1 MKTPITMPQLP
12 TSPSLPGG
20 GAPLRWAL
28 IAGAVLAGAAWLSVY
43 RIDAGHVGIVKRFG
57 NVIDVVDPGL
67 HYKIPYADTVEEM
80 EVRERAFS
88 MDLDAASQ
96 DPLEL
101 PIKVTVNWLVKRSQV
116 KDLYVQFGS
125 LDQFE
130 KRIILPRLNDAVKGV
145 TSRYTVNDLLRKRV
159 EYRDLSKR
167 AFEERMPDDVQI
179 TGFSIVNIG
188 FPPEYTK
195 AIRDKQVA
203 REQAETEKFV
213 LDRQKLTSTQ
223 VTQSAEAQRDADKA
237 RADGRAYEI
246 KVQGDAQAEA
256 IRVMGA
262 ALAQN
267 PLVVEYKKVERWS
280 GTFPTTFMGGDAG
293 ANTMWSLA
301 GQPPGGPQAAIS
313 APAGGGGQAP
323 ARPTGGAT
331 QGQGR

>member
-1 MKTPITMPQLP
+1 MRTSTPTTQG
-12 TSPSLPGG
+12 S
-20 GAPLRWAL
+20 GAPGRPGFPNLKLGSLGLGIIAALAL
-28 IAGAVLAGAAWLSVY
+28 ITIWLGIY

-67 HYKIPYADTVEEM
+67 RFKLPWADTVEEM

-88 MDLDAASQ
+88 MTLEAASQ
-96 DPLEL
+96 DPLEI
-101 PIKVTVNWLVKRSQV
+101 PIQVTVNWLVKRSQV

-130 KRIILPRLNDAVKGV
+130 KRIILPRLNDTVKGV
-145 TSRYTVNDLLRKRV
+145 TSGYTVNDLLRKRV
-159 EYRDLSKR
+159 EFRDVSMATFSK
-167 AFEERMPDDVQI
+167 RMPDDVQI
-179 TGFSIVNIG
+179 TGFSVVNIG

-213 LDRQKLTSTQ
+213 LERQRLTSTQ
-223 VTQSAEAQRDADKA
+223 TTQSAEAQRDADKA

-246 KVQGDAQAEA
+246 KVQGEAQADA
-256 IRVMGA
+256 IRIMGA

-267 PLVVEYKKVERWS
+267 PLVVEYRKVDKWS

-293 ANTMWSLA
+293 ANTLWSM
-301 GQPPGGPQAAIS
+301 PGSGTP
-313 APAGGGGQAP
+313 PAG
-323 ARPTGGAT
+323 AT
-331 QGQGR
+331 PRAANAQQPRQ

>member
-1 MKTPITMPQLP
+1 MKSPLPSVSMPSPPKLPWLGISVPIAL
-12 TSPSLPGG
+12 L
-20 GAPLRWAL
+20 L
-28 IAGAVLAGAAWLSVY
+28 IAALLVTIWLGIY

-67 HYKIPYADTVEEM
+67 HYKLPYADTVEEM

-101 PIKVTVNWLVKRSQV
+101 PIKVTVNWLVKRAQV
-116 KDLYVQFGS
+116 EDLYVQFGS

-145 TSRYTVNDLLRKRV
+145 TSRYVVNDLLRKRV
-159 EYRDLSKR
+159 EYRDQSMR
-167 AFEERMPDDVQI
+167 SFQDRMPDDVEI

-203 REQAETEKFV
+203 REQAETERFV
-213 LDRQKLTSTQ
+213 LDRQRLTSTQ

-246 KVQGDAQAEA
+246 KVQGEAQAEA
-256 IRVMGA
+256 IRIMGA

-267 PLVVEYKKVERWS
+267 PLVVEYKKVERW
-280 GTFPTTFMGGDAG
+280 GGVFPSTFMGGESA
-293 ANTMWSLA
+293 ANTLWSL
-301 GQPPGGPQAAIS
+301 PGRG
-313 APAGGGGQAP
+313 APAEPP
-323 ARPTGGAT
+323 AAGPSSDAKR
-331 QGQGR
+331 

>member
-1 MKTPITMPQLP
+1 MKPPTAMSQLPSAPQLP
-12 TSPSLPGG
+12 SIGG
-20 GAPLRWAL
+20 GLRLGL
-28 IAGAVLAGAAWLSVY
+28 IALAVIASLAYLGVY

-67 HYKIPYADTVEEM
+67 HYKLPYADTVEEM

-101 PIKVTVNWLVKRSQV
+101 PIKVTVNWLVKRAQV

-145 TSRYTVNDLLRKRV
+145 TSRYIVNDLLRKRV
-159 EYRDLSKR
+159 EYRDLSKKT
-167 AFEERMPDDVQI
+167 FEERMPDDVQI

-213 LDRQKLTSTQ
+213 LDRQRLTSTQ

-246 KVQGDAQAEA
+246 KVQGEAQAEA
-256 IRVMGA
+256 IRIMGA

-267 PLVVEYKKVERWS
+267 PLVVEYKKVERWT
-280 GTFPTTFMGGDAG
+280 GTFPTTFMGGDAA
-293 ANTMWSLA
+293 ANTMWSLS
-301 GQPPGGPQAAIS
+301 GQGTPPS
-313 APAGGGGQAP
+313 ARPPTTTGSTQAP
-323 ARPTGGAT
+323 AR
-331 QGQGR
+331 

>member
-1 MKTPITMPQLP
+1 MKAPINLSQMTGPQLP
-12 TSPSLPGG
+12 SFGLGQK
-20 GAPLRWAL
+20 LL
-28 IAGAVLAGAAWLSVY
+28 VAVLFIAATAVWLGVY

-57 NVIDVVDPGL
+57 NVIEVVDPGL
-67 HYKIPYADTVEEM
+67 HYKLPYADTVEEM

-116 KDLYVQFGS
+116 QDLYVQFGS

-145 TSRYTVNDLLRKRV
+145 TSRYIVNDLLRKRV
-159 EYRDLSKR
+159 EYRDLSKKT
-167 AFEERMPDDVQI
+167 FEERMPDDVQI

-213 LDRQKLTSTQ
+213 LDRQRLTSTQ

-246 KVQGDAQAEA
+246 KVQGEAQAEA
-256 IRVMGA
+256 IRSMGA
-262 ALAQN
+262 ALSQN
-267 PLVVEYKKVERWS
+267 PLVVEYKKVERWG
-280 GTFPTTFMGGDAG
+280 GTFPSTFMGGDAG
-293 ANTMWSLA
+293 AQTLWSLA
-301 GQPPGGPQAAIS
+301 GHGTSTGAVQRQETPAAR
-313 APAGGGGQAP
+313 QQTP
-323 ARPTGGAT
+323 AR
-331 QGQGR
+331 

>member
-1 MKTPITMPQLP
+1 MKSPLPSTQLPKIPTPQLG
-12 TSPSLPGG
+12 TSTKLG
-20 GAPLRWAL
+20 
-28 IAGAVLAGAAWLSVY
+28 IAAVAAVLITVWAGVY

-67 HYKIPYADTVEEM
+67 HFKLPYADTVEEM
-80 EVRERAFS
+80 EVRERAFTI
-88 MDLDAASQ
+88 DLDAASQ

-101 PIKVTVNWLVKRSQV
+101 PIKVTVNWLVKRAQV

-130 KRIILPRLNDAVKGV
+130 RRIILPRLNDAVKGV
-145 TSRYTVNDLLRKRV
+145 TSQYVVNDLLRKRT

-167 AFEERMPDDVQI
+167 TFEERMPDDVQI

-203 REQAETEKFV
+203 REQAETERFV
-213 LDRQKLTSTQ
+213 LDRQRLTSTQ

-246 KVQGDAQAEA
+246 KVQGEAQAEA
-256 IRVMGA
+256 IRIMGV

-267 PLVVEYKKVERWS
+267 PLVVEYKKVERWA
-280 GTFPTTFMGGDAG
+280 GQFPTTFMGGDVA
-293 ANTMWSLA
+293 AATMWALA
-301 GQPPGGPQAAIS
+301 GQGGAALAQPNNA
-313 APAGGGGQAP
+313 APAQRP
-323 ARPTGGAT
+323 AR
-331 QGQGR
+331 

>member
-1 MKTPITMPQLP
+1 MKSPLP
-12 TSPSLPGG
+12 AAGLPPGSTLSSLGL
-20 GAPLRWAL
+20 GAKIAL
-28 IAGAVLAGAAWLSVY
+28 VIGALLLLAWLGVY

-67 HYKIPYADTVEEM
+67 HYKLPYADTVEEM

-88 MDLDAASQ
+88 IDLDAASQ

-101 PIKVTVNWLVKRSQV
+101 PIKVTVNWLVKRAQV

-145 TSRYTVNDLLRKRV
+145 TSRYVVNDLLRKRV
-159 EYRDLSKR
+159 EYRDLSMKV
-167 AFEERMPDDVQI
+167 FEERMPEDVQI

-213 LDRQKLTSTQ
+213 LDRQRLTSTQ

-246 KVQGDAQAEA
+246 KVQGEAQAEA

-267 PLVVEYKKVERWS
+267 PLVVEYKKVERWG
-280 GTFPTTFMGGDAG
+280 GTFPTTFMGGDVG
-293 ANTMWSLA
+293 ANTLWSL
-301 GQPPGGPQAAIS
+301 P
-313 APAGGGGQAP
+313 
-323 ARPTGGAT
+323 
-331 QGQGR
+331 GQGPAVGQQPAANTTTRTTR

>member
-1 MKTPITMPQLP
+1 MKFPTQAPGLPSPQQL
-12 TSPSLPGG
+12 PSLPGWG
-20 GAPLRWAL
+20 PRLLVAAVV
-28 IAGAVLAGAAWLSVY
+28 IAAILFSLGVY

-57 NVIDVVDPGL
+57 NVINVVDPGL
-67 HYKIPYADTVEEM
+67 HFKLPYADTVEEM
-80 EVRERAFS
+80 EVRERAFT

-101 PIKVTVNWLVKRSQV
+101 PVKVTVNWLVKRTHV

-125 LDQFE
+125 LEQFE
-130 KRIILPRLNDAVKGV
+130 KRIILPRLNDAVKGI

-159 EYRDLSKR
+159 EYRDLSKK

-213 LDRQKLTSTQ
+213 LDRQRLTSTQ

-246 KVQGDAQAEA
+246 KVQGEAQADA
-256 IRVMGA
+256 IRIMGA

-267 PLVVEYKKVERWS
+267 PLVVEYKKVERW
-280 GTFPTTFMGGDAG
+280 GGHFPTTFMGGDAG
-293 ANTMWSLA
+293 ATTLWSLPGAASAASSSA
-301 GQPPGGPQAAIS
+301 GAAQRAS
-313 APAGGGGQAP
+313 TPAAAPKAAQ
-323 ARPTGGAT
+323 
-331 QGQGR
+331 

>member
-1 MKTPITMPQLP
+1 MKSPIPAIGLP
-12 TSPSLPGG
+12 AGSRPSYFGS
-20 GAPLRWAL
+20 GARLAL
-28 IAGAVLAGAAWLSVY
+28 AIAAALLFVAWLGVY

-67 HYKIPYADTVEEM
+67 HYKVPYADTVEEM

-88 MDLDAASQ
+88 IDLDAASQ

-101 PIKVTVNWLVKRSQV
+101 PIKVTVNWLVKRAQV

-130 KRIILPRLNDAVKGV
+130 KRIILPRLSDAVKGV
-145 TSRYTVNDLLRKRV
+145 TSRYVVNDLLRKRV
-159 EYRDLSKR
+159 EYRDLSMKV
-167 AFEERMPDDVQI
+167 FEERMPEDVQI
-179 TGFSIVNIG
+179 TGFSMVNIG

-213 LDRQKLTSTQ
+213 LDRQRLTSTQ

-246 KVQGDAQAEA
+246 KVQGEAQAEA

-267 PLVVEYKKVERWS
+267 PLVVEYKKVERWG

-293 ANTMWSLA
+293 ANTLWSLPGQSA
-301 GQPPGGPQAAIS
+301 GQPAA
-313 APAGGGGQAP
+313 GTTT
-323 ARPTGGAT
+323 RTT
-331 QGQGR
+331 R

>member
-1 MKTPITMPQLP
+1 MKLPLPAPQLP
-12 TSPSLPGG
+12 QGSNLS
-20 GAPLRWAL
+20 
-28 IAGAVLAGAAWLSVY
+28 LAGMLGLLLAAFVLVGIWLGIY

-57 NVIDVVDPGL
+57 NVIEVVDPGL
-67 HYKIPYADTVEEM
+67 HYKLPYADTVEEM

-101 PIKVTVNWLVKRSQV
+101 PIKVTVNWLVKRAQV
-116 KDLYVQFGS
+116 QDLYVQFGS

-145 TSRYTVNDLLRKRV
+145 TSRYTVNDLLRKRT
-159 EYRDLSKR
+159 EYRDLSMK
-167 AFEERMPDDVQI
+167 AFQDRMPDDVQI

-203 REQAETEKFV
+203 REQAETERFV

-246 KVQGDAQAEA
+246 KVQGEAQANA
-256 IRVMGA
+256 IRIMGE
-262 ALAQN
+262 ALAKN
-267 PLVVEYKKVERWS
+267 PLVVEYKKVERWG
-280 GTFPTTFMGGDAG
+280 GTFPATFMGGEAG
-293 ANTMWSLA
+293 ANILWSM
-301 GQPPGGPQAAIS
+301 PGHGEPAAKP
-313 APAGGGGQAP
+313 APATKAAQ
-323 ARPTGGAT
+323 
-331 QGQGR
+331 